1 VKGFCVSTIH
11 TSDQVDDLKAAAL
24 LSNTLLKLD
33 MTEALSDYAEL
44 DCESV
49 SGALLMAGGN
59 DMFSSFLTLLGATY
73 GEQLGKGNG
82 ELQHY
87 TISVFPRNT
96 SRESH

>member
-1 VKGFCVSTIH
+1 MKGFCVSTIQ
-11 TSDQVDDLKAAAL
+11 TSDPVDDLKAAVL
-24 LSNTLLKLD
+24 LSSTLLKLD
-33 MTEALSDYAEL
+33 MTEASSNYAEL

-49 SGALLMAGGN
+49 SDVLLMAGGN
-59 DMFSSFLTLLGATY
+59 DMFGSFLALLGATY
-73 GEQLGKGNG
+73 GEQLGIGNG